1 MSYKTERDLHR
12 MLRLQELIESSLSF
26 VSGSEDFIR
35 DNDIFPS
42 GRTESDVM
50 RGLRYPNGTGVVA
63 GVTSIGDVDG
73 YDLKDG
79 KKIPRKGRLFY
90 RGVSIEDLIQSC
102 IREDRFGFEETVYLL
117 LFGQLP
123 TASQLEDFQ
132 VLMARW
138 SQLPGYFSEDMILR
152 SPNKNIMNKLASCIL
167 ALHSHDGEAENM
179 TLENELFKSFRMV
192 ARTPT
197 IVAHSYAAK
206 RHYFDKDSLYLHR
219 PRTDLSVAQNF
230 LYTLRKDS
238 KFDDDEAKLLDLC
251 MILHAEHGGGNNSTF
266 ACRVLTST
274 GTDFYSSIA
283 AAVGS
288 LKGFRHG
295 GANIKVVEMM
305 QYLRNAVRD
314 WKDDGQVKDQLVRI
328 LNRELGDGT
337 GLIYGMGHAVY
348 TLSDPRAEILKQ
360 FSRHLAEKRGM
371 VDQLD
376 FIESV
381 ERLAPQVFQEVRGI
395 DKPIC
400 ANVDL
405 YSGFVYRLLGIPTD
419 LYTAIFASARMAG
432 WCAHRMEE
440 CCSDD
445 PRIIR
450 PAYKTIC
457 KRGAYVPLADRS

>member
-1 MSYKTERDLHR
+1 MSYKVDRDLRR
-12 MLRLQELIESSLSF
+12 MLRHQDLIESSLSF

-35 DNDIFPS
+35 ENDIFPS
-42 GRTESDVM
+42 SQSGEGVM

-63 GVTSIGDVDG
+63 GITSIGDVDG
-73 YDLKDG
+73 YDLVDG
-79 KKIPRKGRLFY
+79 KKVPQKGQLFY
-90 RGVSIEDLIQSC
+90 RGISIQDLISQC
-102 IREDRFGFEETVYLL
+102 IAEDRFGFEETVYLL

-123 TASQLEDFQ
+123 TASQLTEFQ
-132 VLMARW
+132 YLMAKW

-152 SPNKNIMNKLASCIL
+152 SPNKNIMNKLESCIV

-206 RHYFDKDSLYLHR
+206 RHYFDGESLYLHR

-230 LYTLRKDS
+230 LYSLREDT

-266 ACRVLTST
+266 ACRVLTSS

-283 AAVGS
+283 AAVGA

-295 GANIKVVEMM
+295 GANVKVVEMM
-305 QYLRNAVRD
+305 QYLKRAIRD
-314 WKDDGQVKDQLVRI
+314 WSDDGQVKDQLVRI
-328 LNRELGDGT
+328 LRRQLGDGT

-360 FSRHLAEKRGM
+360 FSRHLAEKKGM
-371 VDQLD
+371 VKELD
-376 FIESV
+376 LIESV
-381 ERLAPQVFQEVRGI
+381 ERLAPEVFQNERDT

-405 YSGFVYRLLGIPTD
+405 YSGFVYKLLGIPAD
-419 LYTAIFASARMAG
+419 LYTALFASARMPG
-432 WCAHRMEE
+432 WCAHRIEE
-440 CCSDD
+440 CCAED

-450 PAYKTIC
+450 PAYKTVS
-457 KRGAYVPLADRS
+457 RRTPYVPLAERC

>member
-12 MLRLQELIESSLSF
+12 MLRHQELIESSLSF

-42 GRTESDVM
+42 GRTETDVM

-123 TASQLEDFQ
+123 TLSQLEDFQ

-167 ALHSHDGEAENM
+167 ALHSHDGEAENRS
-179 TLENELFKSFRMV
+179 LENELFKSFRMV

-295 GANIKVVEMM
+295 GANIKVVERM

-440 CCSDD
+440 CCADD

>member
-12 MLRLQELIESSLSF
+12 MLRHQELIESSLSF

-35 DNDIFPS
+35 QNDIFPASQS
-42 GRTESDVM
+42 GDGVM
-50 RGLRYPNGTGVVA
+50 RGLRYPNGTGVIA
-63 GVTSIGDVDG
+63 GVTTIGDVDG
-73 YDLKDG
+73 YDLEDG

-90 RGVSIEDLIQSC
+90 RGVSISDIIQQC
-102 IREDRFGFEETVYLL
+102 IEENRFGFEETVYLL

-123 TASQLEDFQ
+123 TASQLKEFQ
-132 VLMARW
+132 YLLAKW
-138 SQLPGYFSEDMILR
+138 SRLPGYFTEDMILR
-152 SPNKNIMNKLASCIL
+152 SPNRNIMNKLESCIL

-219 PRTDLSVAQNF
+219 PQTDMSVAENF
-230 LYTLRKDS
+230 LYSLRKDNH
-238 KFDDDEAKLLDLC
+238 FEDDEAKLLDLC

-266 ACRVLTST
+266 ACRVLTSS

-283 AAVGS
+283 AAVGA
-288 LKGFRHG
+288 LKGYRHG

-305 QYLRNAVRD
+305 RFIKNTVQD
-314 WKDDGQVKDQLVRI
+314 WNDDGEIKDCLLRI
-328 LNRELGDGT
+328 LRRDLGDGT

-348 TLSDPRAEILKQ
+348 TLSDPRAEILKR
-360 FSRHLAEKRGM
+360 FSRHLAEKKGM
-371 VDQLD
+371 SKELD
-376 FIESV
+376 LIESV
-381 ERLAPQVFQEVRGI
+381 ERLAPEVFANERRI

-405 YSGFVYRLLGIPTD
+405 YSGFVYKLLGIPTD
-419 LYTAIFASARMAG
+419 LYTAIFASARMPG
-432 WCAHRMEE
+432 WCAHRIEE
-440 CCSDD
+440 CCAQD

-457 KRGAYVPLADRS
+457 KRIPYIPIAER

>member
-12 MLRLQELIESSLSF
+12 MLRHQELIESSLSF

-42 GRTESDVM
+42 GRTETDVM

-123 TASQLEDFQ
+123 TLSQLEDFQ

-440 CCSDD
+440 CCADD

>member
-1 MSYKTERDLHR
+1 M
-12 MLRLQELIESSLSF
+12 
-26 VSGSEDFIR
+26 
-35 DNDIFPS
+35 
-42 GRTESDVM
+42 
-50 RGLRYPNGTGVVA
+50 
-63 GVTSIGDVDG
+63 
-73 YDLKDG
+73 
-79 KKIPRKGRLFY
+79 
-90 RGVSIEDLIQSC
+90 
-102 IREDRFGFEETVYLL
+102 
-117 LFGQLP
+117 
-123 TASQLEDFQ
+123 
-132 VLMARW
+132 
-138 SQLPGYFSEDMILR
+138 
-152 SPNKNIMNKLASCIL
+152 
-167 ALHSHDGEAENM
+167 
-179 TLENELFKSFRMV
+179 
-192 ARTPT
+192 
-197 IVAHSYAAK
+197 
-206 RHYFDKDSLYLHR
+206 
-219 PRTDLSVAQNF
+219 
-230 LYTLRKDS
+230 
-238 KFDDDEAKLLDLC
+238 
-251 MILHAEHGGGNNSTF
+251 
-266 ACRVLTST
+266 
-274 GTDFYSSIA
+274 
-283 AAVGS
+283 GS

-381 ERLAPQVFQEVRGI
+381 ERLAPQVFQEVRGS

-457 KRGAYVPLADRS
+457 KQGAYVPLADRS

>member
-12 MLRLQELIESSLSF
+12 MLRHQELIESSLSF

-42 GRTESDVM
+42 GRTETDVM

-123 TASQLEDFQ
+123 TLSQLEDFQ

-167 ALHSHDGEAENM
+167 ALHSHDGEAENRS
-179 TLENELFKSFRMV
+179 LENELFKSFRMV

>member
-1 MSYKTERDLHR
+1 MSYKVDRDLRR
-12 MLRLQELIESSLSF
+12 MLRHQELIESSLSF

-42 GRTESDVM
+42 GRTETDVM

-123 TASQLEDFQ
+123 TLSQLEDFQ

-167 ALHSHDGEAENM
+167 ALHSHDGEAENRS
-179 TLENELFKSFRMV
+179 LENELFKSFRMV

-440 CCSDD
+440 CCADD